1 MNRGGE
7 SFPFNFLGM
16 TKLIEYS
23 SKHIKGY
30 NGKKVLI
37 DIDFLPTIQIIDDE
51 CKAQGFIFWVTNSFR
66 KDADILSGTVVT
78 PANMSNHKVG
88 HALDGNLQHIKT
100 GEWFNSVK
108 MGDKNGIDEKL
119 IQAII
124 DKGVRYGGNFRK
136 EDNVHFDDA
145 LNVNQPDVWK
155 EKYRVLQGG

>member
-1 MNRGGE
+1 
-7 SFPFNFLGM
+7 M
-16 TKLIEYS
+16 TKIIEYA
-23 SKHIKGY
+23 SKNVKGY

-37 DIDFLPTIQIIDDE
+37 DIDFLPTIQIIDDA
-51 CKAQGFIFWVTNSFR
+51 CKEYGFIFWVTNSYR
-66 KDADILSGTVVT
+66 KDTDVLSGTVVT

-88 HALDGNLQHIKT
+88 HALDGNLQHIKS

-108 MGDKNGIDEKL
+108 MGDSKGIDEQL

-124 DKGVRYGGNFRK
+124 NKGVRYGGNFRK

-145 LNVNQPDVWK
+145 LNVNEPEVWR

>member
-1 MNRGGE
+1 
-7 SFPFNFLGM
+7 M
-16 TKLIEYS
+16 TKIIEYQ
-23 SKHIKGY
+23 SKHVKGY

-37 DIDFLPTIQIIDDE
+37 DIGFLPTIQIIDDE
-51 CKAQGFIFWVTNSFR
+51 CKSHGFIFWVTNSYR
-66 KDADILSGTVVT
+66 KDTDVLSGTVVT

-108 MGDKNGIDEKL
+108 MGDGKGIDEVL

-124 DKGVRYGGNFRK
+124 NKGVRYGGNFRK

-145 LNVNQPDVWK
+145 LNVNEPDVWK
-155 EKYRVLQGG
+155 EKYMVLQGG

>member
-1 MNRGGE
+1 
-7 SFPFNFLGM
+7 M
-16 TKLIEYS
+16 TTIIEYA

-37 DIDFLPTIQIIDDE
+37 NIDFLPTIQIIDDA
-51 CKAQGFIFWVTNSFR
+51 CKAHGFIFWVTNSFR
-66 KDADILSGTVVT
+66 KDSDLLSGAVVN

-88 HALDGNLQHIKT
+88 HALDGNLQYIQT

-108 MGDKNGIDEKL
+108 MGDGKGIDEVL
-119 IQAII
+119 IQSIT

-145 LNVNQPDVWK
+145 LNVTKPDEWK
-155 EKYRVLQGG
+155 EKYRALQGGA

>member
-1 MNRGGE
+1 
-7 SFPFNFLGM
+7 M
-16 TKLIEYS
+16 TKIIEYS
-23 SKHIKGY
+23 SKHVKGY

-51 CKAQGFIFWVTNSFR
+51 CKSHGFIFWVTNSFR
-66 KDADILSGTVVT
+66 PDGVVLSGTVVT

-88 HALDGNLQHIKT
+88 HGLDGNLQHIKT

-108 MGDKNGIDEKL
+108 MGDGKDIDEQL

-145 LNVNQPDVWK
+145 LNVNEPEVWM

>member
-1 MNRGGE
+1 
-7 SFPFNFLGM
+7 M
-16 TKLIEYS
+16 TKIIEYA
-23 SKHIKGY
+23 SKYVKGY
-30 NGKKVLI
+30 GGKKVLI
-37 DIDFLPTIQIIDDE
+37 DLDFLPTIQIIDDE
-51 CKAQGFIFWVTNSFR
+51 CKSHGFIFWVTNSFR

-108 MGDKNGIDEKL
+108 MGDGKGIDEVL
-119 IQAII
+119 IQAIVS
-124 DKGVRYGGNFRK
+124 KGVRYGGNFRK

>member
-1 MNRGGE
+1 MA
-7 SFPFNFLGM
+7 
-16 TKLIEYS
+16 TIIEYA

-37 DIDFLPTIQIIDDE
+37 NIDFLPTIQIIDDA
-51 CKAQGFIFWVTNSFR
+51 CKAHGFIFWVTNSYR
-66 KDADILSGTVVT
+66 KDSDVLNGTVVI

-108 MGDKNGIDEKL
+108 MGDGSGIDEVL
-119 IQAII
+119 IQSII
-124 DKGVRYGGNFRK
+124 SKGVRYGGNFRK

-145 LNVNQPDVWK
+145 LNVRNPDEWK

>member
-1 MNRGGE
+1 M
-7 SFPFNFLGM
+7 M
-16 TKLIEYS
+16 TKIIDYS

-30 NGKKVLI
+30 GGKKVLI

-51 CKAQGFIFWVTNSFR
+51 CKAHGFIFWVTNSYR
-66 KDADILSGTVVT
+66 KDTDILSGTVVT

-88 HALDGNLQHIKT
+88 HALDGNLQHIAS

-108 MGDKNGIDEKL
+108 MGDGKGVDEVL

-124 DKGVRYGGNFRK
+124 NKGVRYGGNFRK
-136 EDNVHFDDA
+136 ADNVHFDDA
-145 LNVNQPDVWK
+145 LNVNEPDVWK